1 RLQEEQ
7 EMDSQHSV
15 CFVTAVNPDDD
26 IQPVRLLLA
35 SLREFGGSLKD
46 SPVYVFSPEPGRLEQ
61 AAALPGVEVMQLE
74 QPGPAGHYTLV
85 GKVFACARAE
95 ALLAGSTDALAWI
108 NPDCLVVQPPLLF
121 DLDGRG

>member
-1 RLQEEQ
+1 
-7 EMDSQHSV
+7 MDSQHSV

-35 SLREFGGSLKD
+35 SLRECGGSLKG

-95 ALLAGSTDALAWI
+95 ALLAGSGCRPGLAGVAERD
-108 NPDCLVVQPPLLF
+108 PGGGGVDG
-121 DLDGRG
+121 LDGRMDFFVLT

>member
-1 RLQEEQ
+1 
-7 EMDSQHSV
+7 MDSQHSV

-35 SLREFGGSLKD
+35 SLRECGGSLKG

-74 QPGPAGHYTLV
+74 QPGPAGITPWWGRSLPAPGQKRSWQAAAVGPALRAWLNEILGV
-85 GKVFACARAE
+85 GK
-95 ALLAGSTDALAWI
+95 
-108 NPDCLVVQPPLLF
+108 
-121 DLDGRG
+121 